1 MSTTDPADQP
11 NEALALQAARDQLQ
25 AARSELQGA
34 EAALRAA
41 LDDTEDDQ

>member
-11 NEALALQAARDQLQ
+11 NEALQVARDELQAARAD
-25 AARSELQGA
+25 LQGA

-41 LDDTEDDQ
+41 LDETADDK

>member
-11 NEALALQAARDQLQ
+11 NEALQAARDQLQ

-41 LDDTEDDQ
+41 LDETEDDK